1 MIYHLGM
8 TTARDPDRPTLAVA
22 MGDPGGIG
30 PEVLVKALSDPGV
43 RAAARLRI
51 YGVGS
56 AMHEAAEKVGVE
68 ANWWRVE
75 LDSPLLE
82 SAARR
87 DVVLV
92 DVERTGEARA
102 RPWPREPD
110 KRSGMLSFA
119 FVDGAIRDAA
129 RAPKDPLRAHGIV
142 TAPISK
148 KAWELAGQGRFP
160 GHTELLAVRLR
171 AERAGMMF
179 VSPRLKVI
187 LATAH
192 LPLMDVRNV
201 LTLGCVFEA
210 IDLGAE
216 ACRRLGIERPRVA
229 VCGLNPHA
237 GEDGLLGDEE
247 TRVIGPAIRVAQ
259 DQGIDASGPWP
270 GDTVFNAAV
279 AGKFDLVVAMYH
291 DQGLIPVKLLDRDSA
306 VNVTVGLPTVR
317 TSPDHGTAFDIAG
330 KNKADPGSTK
340 AAILLAATLART
352 AKP

>member
-1 MIYHLGM
+1 
-8 TTARDPDRPTLAVA
+8 

-30 PEVLVKALSDPGV
+30 AEVLVKAIADAGV
-43 RAAARLRI
+43 RASARLRI

-56 AMHEAAEKVGVE
+56 AMLEAAEKAGVE
-68 ANWWRVE
+68 PTWWRVE
-75 LDSPLLE
+75 HSSPLLE
-82 SAARR
+82 TAARR

-92 DVERTGEARA
+92 DFEKTGEART
-102 RPWPREPD
+102 RPWPREAD
-110 KRSGMLSFA
+110 KRSGALSFA
-119 FVDGAIRDAA
+119 FVNEAIRDAA
-129 RAPKDPLRAHGIV
+129 RPVSDPLRAHGIV
-142 TAPISK
+142 TAPINK
-148 KAWELAGQGRFP
+148 KAWDLAGQGRFP

-201 LTLGCVFEA
+201 LTIGCVFEA

-216 ACRRLGIERPRVA
+216 ACRKLGIERPRVA

-247 TRVIGPAIRVAQ
+247 TRIIAPAVRVAQ
-259 DQGIDASGPWP
+259 DQGIEASGPWP

-291 DQGLIPVKLLDRDSA
+291 DQGLIPVKLLDRDAA

-330 KNKADPGSTK
+330 KNKAEAGSTK
-340 AAILLAATLART
+340 AAILLAARMARNET
-352 AKP
+352 

>member
-1 MIYHLGM
+1 
-8 TTARDPDRPTLAVA
+8 

-30 PEVLVKALSDPGV
+30 AETLVKAIADAEV
-43 RAAARLRI
+43 RSAARLRV

-56 AMHEAAEKVGVE
+56 AMLEAAEKAGVE
-68 ANWWRVE
+68 PTWWRVE
-75 LDSPLLE
+75 QGSPLLE
-82 SAARR
+82 TAARR

-92 DVERTGEARA
+92 DFEKTGEARP
-102 RPWPREPD
+102 RPWPREAD
-110 KRSGMLSFA
+110 KRSGALSFA
-119 FVDGAIRDAA
+119 FVDAAIRDAA
-129 RAPKDPLRAHGIV
+129 RPAGDPLRTDGIV

-148 KAWELAGQGRFP
+148 KAWDLAGHGRFP

-330 KNKADPGSTK
+330 KNKADAGSTK
-340 AAILLAATLART
+340 AAILLAARMSARS
-352 AKP
+352 A